1 MRREYLQQFDEVF
14 NCNLSE
20 KIRIN
25 MPVLDK
31 LYEYFEND
39 IYVANKTQRDLAKKR
54 ANKYE
59 VIMKSLNKHQ
69 QELFDEYFQIENDI
83 AIDIEKQLFTFGF
96 LIAKE
101 LDFECN
107 EILKRK
113 NE

>member
-1 MRREYLQQFDEVF
+1 MRREYFQQFDAVF
-14 NCNLSE
+14 NCNISE

-25 MPVLDK
+25 MSLLDK

-39 IYVANKTQRDLAKKR
+39 IYAANKTQCDLAKKR
-54 ANKYE
+54 ASKYE
-59 VIMKSLNKHQ
+59 ILMESLNKHQ

-83 AIDIEKQLFTFGF
+83 AIDIEKQLFVFGF

-107 EILKRK
+107 EILKK